1 MSQPF
6 RLGVSYTS
14 TVWPDICIDFRDDHL
29 LLQANAPLDAM
40 SSALWG
46 GGHMRA
52 THFINWKVPLTYR
65 CENPTLMMRDQ
76 LAEWGYPVA
85 DSVGL
90 QTAAKI
96 THASIEEEAGDRY
109 RMICC
114 ATAGTRNSA
123 RAGKAR
129 ETFSAYRCGTIN
141 IFLLMDAYLTPSA
154 MINGIITATE
164 AKAAALQ
171 DTGIVDEDGD
181 AATGTTTDSIVLASS
196 QNREYGEPHQFAGA
210 ATTLGNAIGRLVYK
224 AVHEAIVTQGEA

>member
-14 TVWPDICIDFRDDHL
+14 TVWSDICIDFREDHL
-29 LLQANAPLDAM
+29 LLRANAPLNTV

-46 GGHMRA
+46 GGHMQA

-65 CENPTLMMRDQ
+65 CEDPVLMMRDQ
-76 LAEWGYPVA
+76 LAAWSYPVTA
-85 DSVGL
+85 SVGL

-96 THASIEEEAGDRY
+96 THAAIKEEAGDRY

-123 RAGKAR
+123 RAGKTR
-129 ETFSAYRCGTIN
+129 ETFSAYQCGTIN

-171 DTGIVDEDGD
+171 DTGIIDEDGD
-181 AATGTTTDSIVLASS
+181 VATGTTTDSIVLASS
-196 QNREYGEPHQFAGA
+196 QNLKYEEPHQFAGA
-210 ATTLGNAIGRLVYK
+210 ATTIGNAIGRLVYE